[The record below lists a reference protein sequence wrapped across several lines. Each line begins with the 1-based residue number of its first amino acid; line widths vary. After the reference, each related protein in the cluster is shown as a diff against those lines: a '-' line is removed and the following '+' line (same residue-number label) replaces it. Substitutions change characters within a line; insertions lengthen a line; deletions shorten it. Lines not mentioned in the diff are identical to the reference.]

1 MRGAQRVRISSLQ
14 MERGEGER
22 WRLEGWQEGG
32 AASCHRNTR
41 RMAVGRRA
49 VFSRK

>member
-1 MRGAQRVRISSLQ
+1 MVNLKDFVNGQAWADVAAWRV
-14 MERGEGER
+14 EGR
-22 WRLEGWQEGG
+22 QEGG